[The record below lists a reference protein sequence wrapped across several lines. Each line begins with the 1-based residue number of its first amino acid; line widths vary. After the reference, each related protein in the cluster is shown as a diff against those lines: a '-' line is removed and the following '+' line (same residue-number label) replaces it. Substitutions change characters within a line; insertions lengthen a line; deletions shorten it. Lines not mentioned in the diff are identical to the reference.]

1 MQFLCSSEAELSLKE
16 NLGKTFL
23 EVASKVLPGISRLK
37 AGLPHLLLK
46 GLCREISLFWKDY
59 FSIAFLKALK

>member
-1 MQFLCSSEAELSLKE
+1 MILKFPRTSNLKYRLSFLLSSEAELSLKE

-37 AGLPHLLLK
+37 A
-46 GLCREISLFWKDY
+46 CRITTF
-59 FSIAFLKALK
+59 A